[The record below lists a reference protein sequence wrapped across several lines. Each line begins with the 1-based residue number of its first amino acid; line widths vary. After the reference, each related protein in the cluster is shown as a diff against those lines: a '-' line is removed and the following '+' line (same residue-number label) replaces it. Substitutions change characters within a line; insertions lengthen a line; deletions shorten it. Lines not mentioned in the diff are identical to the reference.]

1 MSKRLTLMTGLL
13 GITFVV
19 ACGSSSDETTSSVA
33 PSSVQSNAPT
43 TAVSTSVATTSTL
56 PPTTL
61 PPTTS
66 IPDPTSTILFDFSNQ
81 DETSDWF
88 NQNDTVMGG
97 VSDSASTWIDG
108 QLVFS
113 GNLSLDNNGGFTST
127 FGPIN
132 DQLPTLMSGA
142 EAIVVTAR
150 GDGKTYLMQIRNYDN
165 TRYIQRFTTVADV
178 EQDYVLPLAD
188 FESVDWRLS
197 VIPNAAPIDT
207 TTIGQLGFYLLDKQ
221 VGPFEI
227 AISSIKTSIN

>member
-1 MSKRLTLMTGLL
+1 MVTGLL
-13 GITFVV
+13 GISLVV
-19 ACGSSSDETTSSVA
+19 ACGSSSDETTSSLA
-33 PSSVQSNAPT
+33 STTIQPIATT
-43 TAVSTSVATTSTL
+43 TAVETSVAATSTL
-56 PPTTL
+56 PPTT
-61 PPTTS
+61 PPS
-66 IPDPTSTILFDFSNQ
+66 DPTSTVLFDFSNQ

-97 VSDSASTWIDG
+97 VSNSATTWVDG

-165 TRYIQRFTTVADV
+165 TRYVQRFTTVADV

-207 TTIGQLGFYLLDKQ
+207 NTIGQLGFYLLDKQ
-221 VGPFEI
+221 VGPFEL
-227 AISSIKTSIN
+227 AISSISASVN

>member
-1 MSKRLTLMTGLL
+1 MVL
-13 GITFVV
+13 
-19 ACGSSSDETTSSVA
+19 SDFA
-33 PSSVQSNAPT
+33 DQSD
-43 TAVSTSVATTSTL
+43 V
-56 PPTTL
+56 
-61 PPTTS
+61 
-66 IPDPTSTILFDFSNQ
+66 
-81 DETSDWF
+81 SDWF

-97 VSDSASTWIDG
+97 VSDSATTWVDG
-108 QLVFS
+108 HLVFS

-132 DQLPTLMSGA
+132 DQLPTLMLGA

-197 VIPNAAPIDT
+197 VIPNATPIDT
-207 TTIGQLGFYLLDKQ
+207 ATISQLGFYLLDKQ
-221 VGPFEI
+221 VGPFEL
-227 AISSIKTSIN
+227 AISSIRTSIN

>member
-1 MSKRLTLMTGLL
+1 MT
-13 GITFVV
+13 
-19 ACGSSSDETTSSVA
+19 
-33 PSSVQSNAPT
+33 PSSVQSNATT
-43 TAVSTSVATTSTL
+43 TAVATSVATTSTTIT
-56 PPTTL
+56 PVEN
-61 PPTTS
+61 
-66 IPDPTSTILFDFSNQ
+66 PTSTVLFDFSNQ
-81 DETSDWF
+81 DATSDWF

-97 VSDSASTWIDG
+97 VSDSATTWVDG

-142 EAIVVTAR
+142 KAIVVTAR

-221 VGPFEI
+221 VGPFEL
-227 AISSIKTSIN
+227 AISMIRTNAETQ

>member
-1 MSKRLTLMTGLL
+1 MTGLL

-33 PSSVQSNAPT
+33 PSTTQLMATT
-43 TAVSTSVATTSTL
+43 TAVSTSTTTTST
-56 PPTTL
+56 TTM
-61 PPTTS
+61 PIKQAQS
-66 IPDPTSTILFDFSNQ
+66 MILFDFNDQ
-81 DETSDWF
+81 NDVSDWF

-97 VSDSASTWIDG
+97 VSDSASTWVDG

-127 FGPIN
+127 FGPVN

-142 EAIVVTAR
+142 DAIIVTAR
-150 GDGKTYLMQIRNYDN
+150 GDGQTYLMQIRSSDN

-178 EQDYVLPLAD
+178 EQDYVLPLAN

-197 VIPNAAPIDT
+197 VIPNAAPMNTANIAQ
-207 TTIGQLGFYLLDKQ
+207 IGFYLLDKQ

-227 AISSIKTSIN
+227 AISSIKATANSSL

>member
-1 MSKRLTLMTGLL
+1 MSKRLKMVTGLL
-13 GITFVV
+13 GISLVV
-19 ACGSSSDETTSSVA
+19 ACGSSSDETTSSLA
-33 PSSVQSNAPT
+33 STTIQPIATT
-43 TAVSTSVATTSTL
+43 TAVETSVAATSTL

-61 PPTTS
+61 PS
-66 IPDPTSTILFDFSNQ
+66 DPTSTVLFDFSNQ

-97 VSDSASTWIDG
+97 VSDSTTTWVDG

-127 FGPIN
+127 FGPVN

-142 EAIVVTAR
+142 DAIIVTAR

-165 TRYIQRFTTVADV
+165 TRDVQRFTTVADV

-221 VGPFEI
+221 VGPFEL
-227 AISSIKTSIN
+227 AISMIQTSVK

>member
-1 MSKRLTLMTGLL
+1 MTGLL
-13 GITFVV
+13 GISFVV

-43 TAVSTSVATTSTL
+43 TAVPTSVTTTSTL
-56 PPTTL
+56 S
-61 PPTTS
+61 PTTS
-66 IPDPTSTILFDFSNQ
+66 LPDPTSTVLFDFSNQ
-81 DETSDWF
+81 DATSDWF

-108 QLVFS
+108 QLFFS

-197 VIPNAAPIDT
+197 VIPNAAPIDIA
-207 TTIGQLGFYLLDKQ
+207 TIGQLGFYLLDKQ

>member
-1 MSKRLTLMTGLL
+1 MTGLL
-13 GITFVV
+13 GISFVV
-19 ACGSSSDETTSSVA
+19 ACGSSSDETTSSLA
-33 PSSVQSNAPT
+33 STTIQPIATT
-43 TAVSTSVATTSTL
+43 TAVETSVATTST
-56 PPTTL
+56 TTTPIQQAQSMVL
-61 PPTTS
+61 Y
-66 IPDPTSTILFDFSNQ
+66 DFADQS
-81 DETSDWF
+81 DVSDWF

-97 VSDSASTWIDG
+97 VSDSASTWVDG

-165 TRYIQRFTTVADV
+165 TRYVQRFTTVADV

-207 TTIGQLGFYLLDKQ
+207 STIGQLGFYLLDKQ
-221 VGPFEI
+221 VGPFEL
-227 AISSIKTSIN
+227 AISMIRTNAAT

>member
-1 MSKRLTLMTGLL
+1 MTGLL
-13 GITFVV
+13 GISFVV

-33 PSSVQSNAPT
+33 PSRVQSNAPT
-43 TAVSTSVATTSTL
+43 TAVPTSVTTTSTL
-56 PPTTL
+56 S
-61 PPTTS
+61 PTTS
-66 IPDPTSTILFDFSNQ
+66 LPDPTSTVLFDFSNQ
-81 DETSDWF
+81 DATSDWF

-97 VSDSASTWIDG
+97 VSDSATTWIDG

-197 VIPNAAPIDT
+197 VIPNAAPIDIA
-207 TTIGQLGFYLLDKQ
+207 TIGQLGFYLLDKQ
-221 VGPFEI
+221 VGPFEL
-227 AISSIKTSIN
+227 AISMIRTNVD

>member
-1 MSKRLTLMTGLL
+1 MVLYDC
-13 GITFVV
+13 
-19 ACGSSSDETTSSVA
+19 ADQSDV
-33 PSSVQSNAPT
+33 
-43 TAVSTSVATTSTL
+43 
-56 PPTTL
+56 
-61 PPTTS
+61 
-66 IPDPTSTILFDFSNQ
+66 
-81 DETSDWF
+81 SDWF

-97 VSDSASTWIDG
+97 VSDSNTTWIDG
-108 QLVFS
+108 HLIFS
-113 GNLSLDNNGGFTST
+113 GDLSLDNNGGFTST

-142 EAIVVTAR
+142 ESIIVTAR

-178 EQDYVLPLAD
+178 EQDYVLPLTD

-207 TTIGQLGFYLLDKQ
+207 TTIGQIGFYLLDKQ

-227 AISSIKTSIN
+227 AISSIRTSVN

>member
-1 MSKRLTLMTGLL
+1 MTGLL
-13 GITFVV
+13 GISFVV
-19 ACGSSSDETTSSVA
+19 ACGSSSDEGTSSVA
-33 PSSVQSNAPT
+33 STTTQSIAPT
-43 TAVSTSVATTSTL
+43 TAVATST
-56 PPTTL
+56 TT
-61 PPTTS
+61 TTTTPIQQAQS
-66 IPDPTSTILFDFSNQ
+66 MILYDFADQS
-81 DETSDWF
+81 DVSDWF

-97 VSDSASTWIDG
+97 VSDSATTWVDG

-142 EAIVVTAR
+142 KAIVVTAR

-165 TRYIQRFTTVADV
+165 TRYVQRFTTVADV

>member
-1 MSKRLTLMTGLL
+1 MAKGLTLMTGLL
-13 GITFVV
+13 GISFVV
-19 ACGSSSDETTSSVA
+19 ACGSSSDEPTSSMASTTIQPIVT
-33 PSSVQSNAPT
+33 T
-43 TAVSTSVATTSTL
+43 TAVETSVATTSTL

-61 PPTTS
+61 PS
-66 IPDPTSTILFDFSNQ
+66 DPTSTVLFDFSNQ

-97 VSDSASTWIDG
+97 VSNSATTWVDG

-165 TRYIQRFTTVADV
+165 TRYVQRFTTVADV

-221 VGPFEI
+221 VGPFEL
-227 AISSIKTSIN
+227 AISMIRTNAAT

>member
-1 MSKRLTLMTGLL
+1 MSKRLKMVTGLL
-13 GITFVV
+13 GISFVV
-19 ACGSSSDETTSSVA
+19 ACGSSSDETTSSLA
-33 PSSVQSNAPT
+33 STTIQPIATT
-43 TAVSTSVATTSTL
+43 TAVETSVATTSTL
-56 PPTTL
+56 PPTT
-61 PPTTS
+61 PPS
-66 IPDPTSTILFDFSNQ
+66 DPTSTVLFDFSNQ

-97 VSDSASTWIDG
+97 VSDSTTTWVNG

-132 DQLPTLMSGA
+132 DQLPSLMSGA

-165 TRYIQRFTTVADV
+165 TRYVQRFTTVADV

-221 VGPFEI
+221 VGPFEL
-227 AISSIKTSIN
+227 AISMIQTSVK

>member
-1 MSKRLTLMTGLL
+1 MP
-13 GITFVV
+13 IQQ
-19 ACGSSSDETTSSVA
+19 A
-33 PSSVQSNAPT
+33 QSM
-43 TAVSTSVATTSTL
+43 
-56 PPTTL
+56 
-61 PPTTS
+61 
-66 IPDPTSTILFDFSNQ
+66 ILFDFNDQ
-81 DETSDWF
+81 NDVSDWF

-97 VSDSASTWIDG
+97 VSDSATTWVDG

-127 FGPIN
+127 FGPVN
-132 DQLPTLMSGA
+132 EQLPTLMFGA
-142 EAIVVTAR
+142 DSIIVTAR

-165 TRYIQRFTTVADV
+165 TRYIQRFETVADV

-221 VGPFEI
+221 VGPFEL
-227 AISSIKTSIN
+227 AISMIRTNVETQ

>member
-1 MSKRLTLMTGLL
+1 MSKRLKMVTGLL
-13 GITFVV
+13 GISLVV
-19 ACGSSSDETTSSVA
+19 ACGSSSDETTSSLA
-33 PSSVQSNAPT
+33 STTIQPIATT
-43 TAVSTSVATTSTL
+43 TAVETSVATTSTL
-56 PPTTL
+56 PSTTL

-66 IPDPTSTILFDFSNQ
+66 PSVPTSTVLFDFSNQ

-97 VSDSASTWIDG
+97 VSDSTTTWVDG

-142 EAIVVTAR
+142 KAIVVTAR

-227 AISSIKTSIN
+227 AISMIRTSAE

>member
-1 MSKRLTLMTGLL
+1 MSKGPKLISGFLT
-13 GITFVV
+13 ISFVV
-19 ACGSSSDETTSSVA
+19 ACGSSQDTSTSSVA
-33 PSSVQSNAPT
+33 PSTIQSNAIT
-43 TAVSTSVATTSTL
+43 TAVATSTTTTST
-56 PPTTL
+56 TTT
-61 PPTTS
+61 PIQKPQS
-66 IPDPTSTILFDFSNQ
+66 MILFDFNDQ
-81 DETSDWF
+81 DDTSDWF

-97 VSDSASTWIDG
+97 VSDSTTTWVDG
-108 QLVFS
+108 HLVFS
-113 GNLSLDNNGGFTST
+113 GNLSLDNNGGFTSS
-127 FGPIN
+127 FGPVN

-178 EQDYVLPLAD
+178 EQGYVLPLSD

-221 VGPFEI
+221 VGPFEL
-227 AISSIKTSIN
+227 AISMIRTNVEP

>member
-1 MSKRLTLMTGLL
+1 MTGLL
-13 GITFVV
+13 GISFVV
-19 ACGSSSDETTSSVA
+19 ACGSSSDETTSSLA
-33 PSSVQSNAPT
+33 STTIQPIATT
-43 TAVSTSVATTSTL
+43 TAVETSVATTST
-56 PPTTL
+56 TTTPIQQAQSMVL
-61 PPTTS
+61 Y
-66 IPDPTSTILFDFSNQ
+66 DFADQS
-81 DETSDWF
+81 DVSDWF

-97 VSDSASTWIDG
+97 VSDSASTWVDG

-165 TRYIQRFTTVADV
+165 TRYVQRFTTVADV

-207 TTIGQLGFYLLDKQ
+207 STIGQLGFYLLDKQ

-227 AISSIKTSIN
+227 AISMIRTNAAT

>member
-1 MSKRLTLMTGLL
+1 MTGLL

-43 TAVSTSVATTSTL
+43 TAVSPSTTTTST
-56 PPTTL
+56 TTTPIQKPL
-61 PPTTS
+61 S
-66 IPDPTSTILFDFSNQ
+66 MILFDFNDQ
-81 DETSDWF
+81 NDVSDWF
-88 NQNDTVMGG
+88 NQDDTVMGG
-97 VSDSASTWIDG
+97 VSDSATTWVDG

-178 EQDYVLPLAD
+178 EQQYVLPLAD

-207 TTIGQLGFYLLDKQ
+207 TTIAQLGFYLLDKQ

-227 AISSIKTSIN
+227 AISTIQTSAE

>member
-1 MSKRLTLMTGLL
+1 MTGLL
-13 GITFVV
+13 GISFVV
-19 ACGSSSDETTSSVA
+19 ACGSSSDEAASSVA
-33 PSSVQSNAPT
+33 PSSVQSSAPT
-43 TAVSTSVATTSTL
+43 TAVTTSTTMAS
-56 PPTTL
+56 TT
-61 PPTTS
+61 TTPIQQAQS
-66 IPDPTSTILFDFSNQ
+66 MVLYDFADQS
-81 DETSDWF
+81 DVSDWF

-97 VSDSASTWIDG
+97 VSDSTTTWIDG
-108 QLVFS
+108 HLIFS
-113 GNLSLDNNGGFTST
+113 GDLSLDNNGGFTST

-142 EAIVVTAR
+142 ESIIVTAR

-227 AISSIKTSIN
+227 AISSIRTSVN

>member
-1 MSKRLTLMTGLL
+1 MTGVL
-13 GITFVV
+13 GISFVV
-19 ACGSSSDETTSSVA
+19 ACGSSGDETVSSVA

-43 TAVSTSVATTSTL
+43 TAVSTSMATTSTL
-56 PPTTL
+56 PSTTL
-61 PPTTS
+61 PPTTA
-66 IPDPTSTILFDFSNQ
+66 IPDPTSTVLFDFSNQ
-81 DETSDWF
+81 DATSDWF

-97 VSDSASTWIDG
+97 VSDSTTTWVDG
-108 QLVFS
+108 HLVFS
-113 GNLSLDNNGGFTST
+113 GNLSLDNHGGFTSS
-127 FGPIN
+127 FGPVN

-197 VIPNAAPIDT
+197 VIPNATPIDT

-221 VGPFEI
+221 VGPFEL
-227 AISSIKTSIN
+227 AISMIRTNVE

>member
-1 MSKRLTLMTGLL
+1 M
-13 GITFVV
+13 
-19 ACGSSSDETTSSVA
+19 
-33 PSSVQSNAPT
+33 
-43 TAVSTSVATTSTL
+43 
-56 PPTTL
+56 
-61 PPTTS
+61 
-66 IPDPTSTILFDFSNQ
+66 ILFDFNDQ
-81 DETSDWF
+81 NDVSDWF
-88 NQNDTVMGG
+88 NQDDTVMGG
-97 VSDSASTWIDG
+97 VSDSATTWVDG

-132 DQLPTLMSGA
+132 DQLPTLMSDA

-221 VGPFEI
+221 VGPFEL
-227 AISSIKTSIN
+227 AISMIRTNVETQ

>member
-1 MSKRLTLMTGLL
+1 MTGLL
-13 GITFVV
+13 GISFVV
-19 ACGSSSDETTSSVA
+19 ACGSSSDETTSSVV

-66 IPDPTSTILFDFSNQ
+66 IPDPTSTVLFDFSNQ
-81 DETSDWF
+81 DATSDWF

-97 VSDSASTWIDG
+97 VSDSTTTWIDG
-108 QLVFS
+108 HLIFS
-113 GNLSLDNNGGFTST
+113 GDLSLDNNGGFTST

-142 EAIVVTAR
+142 ESIIVTAR

>member
-1 MSKRLTLMTGLL
+1 MTGLL
-13 GITFVV
+13 GISFVV

-43 TAVSTSVATTSTL
+43 TAVPTSVTTTSTL
-56 PPTTL
+56 S
-61 PPTTS
+61 PTTS
-66 IPDPTSTILFDFSNQ
+66 LPDPTSTVLFDFSNQ
-81 DETSDWF
+81 DATSDWF

-97 VSDSASTWIDG
+97 VSDSATTWIDG

-197 VIPNAAPIDT
+197 VIPNAAPIDIA
-207 TTIGQLGFYLLDKQ
+207 TIGQLGFYLLDKQ
-221 VGPFEI
+221 VGPFEL
-227 AISSIKTSIN
+227 AISMIRTNAE

>member
-1 MSKRLTLMTGLL
+1 MTGLL
-13 GITFVV
+13 GISFVV
-19 ACGSSSDETTSSVA
+19 ACGSSSDEAASSVT
-33 PSSVQSNAPT
+33 PSSVQSSAPT
-43 TAVSTSVATTSTL
+43 TAVTTSTTMAS
-56 PPTTL
+56 TT
-61 PPTTS
+61 TTPIQQAQS
-66 IPDPTSTILFDFSNQ
+66 MVLYDFADQS
-81 DETSDWF
+81 DVSDWF

-97 VSDSASTWIDG
+97 VSDSTTTWIDG
-108 QLVFS
+108 HLIFS
-113 GNLSLDNNGGFTST
+113 GDLSLDNNGGFTST

-142 EAIVVTAR
+142 KAIVVTAR

-227 AISSIKTSIN
+227 AISSIRTSVN

>member
-1 MSKRLTLMTGLL
+1 MTGLL

-19 ACGSSSDETTSSVA
+19 ACGSSSDETTSSTT
-33 PSSVQSNAPT
+33 PTTTQSIATT
-43 TAVSTSVATTSTL
+43 TAVSTSTTTPSTTTSSTT
-56 PPTTL
+56 PTT
-61 PPTTS
+61 TTPIQQAQS
-66 IPDPTSTILFDFSNQ
+66 MILYDFADQS
-81 DETSDWF
+81 DVSDWF

-97 VSDSASTWIDG
+97 VSDSTTTWIDG
-108 QLVFS
+108 HLIFS
-113 GNLSLDNNGGFTST
+113 GDLSLDNNGGFTST

-142 EAIVVTAR
+142 KAIVVTAR

-227 AISSIKTSIN
+227 AISSIRASIN

>member
-1 MSKRLTLMTGLL
+1 MMTSLL
-13 GITFVV
+13 GISFAV
-19 ACGSSSDETTSSVA
+19 ACGSSSDETTSSVVPA
-33 PSSVQSNAPT
+33 ITQSIAPT
-43 TAVSTSVATTSTL
+43 TAVVTST
-56 PPTTL
+56 TT
-61 PPTTS
+61 TTTTTTTVKQAQS
-66 IPDPTSTILFDFSNQ
+66 MILYDFADQS
-81 DETSDWF
+81 DVSDWF

-97 VSDSASTWIDG
+97 VSDSTTTWVDG

-227 AISSIKTSIN
+227 AISLIRTKAET

>member
-1 MSKRLTLMTGLL
+1 MTGLL
-13 GITFVV
+13 GISFVV
-19 ACGSSSDETTSSVA
+19 ACGSSSDETTSSLA
-33 PSSVQSNAPT
+33 STTIQPIATT
-43 TAVSTSVATTSTL
+43 TAVETSVATTSTL
-56 PPTTL
+56 PSTTL

-66 IPDPTSTILFDFSNQ
+66 PSDPTSTVLFDFSNQ

-97 VSDSASTWIDG
+97 VSDSATTWVDG

-142 EAIVVTAR
+142 KAIVVTAR

-165 TRYIQRFTTVADV
+165 TRFVQRFTTVADV

-207 TTIGQLGFYLLDKQ
+207 NTIGQLGFYLLDKQ

-227 AISSIKTSIN
+227 AISSIRTSVN